1 MLHEVSLDES
11 IRYSVGDEL
20 EQWLNGLLCLD
31 VTNVPRIS
39 SGCPLPQDCDLY
51 PLYIKSRVRIGRLGL
66 VTSRASKLTYR
77 PGKLKAVDTIGNY
90 SK

>member
-1 MLHEVSLDES
+1 MNVHVCKHLSVYLFLCTGRVLHEVSLDES
-11 IRYSVGDEL
+11 IRYSVGDDI

-51 PLYIKSRVRIGRLGL
+51 PLCIKHDLISV
-66 VTSRASKLTYR
+66 
-77 PGKLKAVDTIGNY
+77 
-90 SK
+90 